1 MNDSI
6 LDTIKTMLG
15 PSADDTHFD
24 PDIITHINSALMEL
38 NGLGVGTDGFVIT
51 DKTATWKQFE
61 SRVEKLSALKT
72 YVYLSVKLD
81 FDPPTT
87 AAVLT
92 AISEKIKKLEWKLCE
107 AAEREEEIQNG

>member
-38 NGLGVGTDGFVIT
+38 NQLGVGTDGFIIK
-51 DKTATWKQFE
+51 DNTATWKQFE
-61 SRVEKLSALKT
+61 PRADKLSAMQT
-72 YVYLSVKLD
+72 YVYLSVKMV
-81 FDPPTT
+81 FDPPTVGGVIT
-87 AAVLT
+87 SMT
-92 AISEKIKKLEWKLCE
+92 ETMKKLEWRLCV
-107 AAEREEEIQNG
+107 AAESKEEIQNG